1 MDENNV
7 KTETTATE
15 NEGLDTTQDDAL
27 KSFLERDNASL
38 SSDKEKSKKLS
49 KSTLWIIIGT
59 IAVLLII
66 GIVIVLRVVP
76 QKGDIIETEYK
87 PSAEITLSINEEGE
101 HQAEP
106 EKNEKGKIETD
117 TYGTLLDYVPAQIKR
132 IDVENDAGSF
142 TILAET
148 PIEVDEETGEE
159 TSQATIYTLVGF
171 ENIELKGG
179 AADTVANDVAAV
191 HFTQIADPTGK
202 KADNFGF
209 DNPRAV
215 VKTEFTDGTTSTV
228 IVGDKAPSELGSY
241 LMFGDSEIVYIV
253 SDEAVDG
260 FLFSTLDLVTREVNK
275 SAADVDSYQFKS
287 LTLSGDAYGETIKII
302 PNEDKAIDTTYVMT
316 KPYQM
321 FVNEVE
327 GANISGAIR
336 GLMAEEVMCVNPS
349 SSQLSSYGLSNPY
362 AQLCAVFPDTEVNI
376 SLSQP
381 DGEFVYLIADSNIIY
396 KIKTTSV
403 PWVNTTLDK
412 LTPDIV
418 IDPNFSSLTRIV
430 VKDNSGTYD
439 FDVTTVVD
447 TVENTDGETE
457 EVEVTTAKY
466 KDKEVDYENFRVFYQ
481 NICSMQSA
489 GNTDT
494 SPSGSPALT
503 IELSYSTGRDTDV
516 IEIYPTGNSKY
527 VATLNGK
534 VQSLVFKS
542 YCDKFSACVQD
553 LIKGRTVPSI

>member
-171 ENIELKGG
+171 
-179 AADTVANDVAAV
+179 
-191 HFTQIADPTGK
+191 
-202 KADNFGF
+202 
-209 DNPRAV
+209 
-215 VKTEFTDGTTSTV
+215 
-228 IVGDKAPSELGSY
+228 
-241 LMFGDSEIVYIV
+241 
-253 SDEAVDG
+253 
-260 FLFSTLDLVTREVNK
+260 
-275 SAADVDSYQFKS
+275 
-287 LTLSGDAYGETIKII
+287 
-302 PNEDKAIDTTYVMT
+302 
-316 KPYQM
+316 
-321 FVNEVE
+321 
-327 GANISGAIR
+327 
-336 GLMAEEVMCVNPS
+336 
-349 SSQLSSYGLSNPY
+349 
-362 AQLCAVFPDTEVNI
+362 
-376 SLSQP
+376 
-381 DGEFVYLIADSNIIY
+381 
-396 KIKTTSV
+396 
-403 PWVNTTLDK
+403 
-412 LTPDIV
+412 
-418 IDPNFSSLTRIV
+418 
-430 VKDNSGTYD
+430 
-439 FDVTTVVD
+439 
-447 TVENTDGETE
+447 
-457 EVEVTTAKY
+457 
-466 KDKEVDYENFRVFYQ
+466 
-481 NICSMQSA
+481 
-489 GNTDT
+489 
-494 SPSGSPALT
+494 
-503 IELSYSTGRDTDV
+503 
-516 IEIYPTGNSKY
+516 
-527 VATLNGK
+527 
-534 VQSLVFKS
+534 
-542 YCDKFSACVQD
+542 
-553 LIKGRTVPSI
+553 